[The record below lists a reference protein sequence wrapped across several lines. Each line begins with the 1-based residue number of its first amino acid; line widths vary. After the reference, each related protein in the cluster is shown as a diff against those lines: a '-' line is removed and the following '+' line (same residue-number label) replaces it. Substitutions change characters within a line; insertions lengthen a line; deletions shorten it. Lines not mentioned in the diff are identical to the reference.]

1 MVTAVGAIVQA
12 THQRAELVRFYREA
26 LGLGDPDAIGGHQYF
41 MVGDIHLGIDSG
53 DPRVRGP
60 LPRTGV
66 YFVVDDL
73 EAQVAHMKGQGVA
86 FSVEPVTEAWG
97 ARVAVCRDPDGNFV
111 TLMSGPRMPRSSA
124 ASARGRKKPK
134 AVKPSKA
141 SKGSKGKARSARKGR
156 R

>member
-26 LGLGDPDAIGGHQYF
+26 LGLGDPDAVGGHQYF

-53 DPRVRGP
+53 
-60 LPRTGV
+60 GV

-73 EAQVAHMKGQGVA
+73 EAQVAHMKQQGIA
-86 FSVEPVTEAWG
+86 FNVEPVEENWG

-111 TLMSGPRMPRSSA
+111 TLMSGPRQPRGSASSG
-124 ASARGRKKPK
+124 RGRRK
-134 AVKPSKA
+134 AGA
-141 SKGSKGKARSARKGR
+141 SRRKGRSTRKGR

>member
-26 LGLGDPDAIGGHQYF
+26 LGLGEPDAVGGHQYF

-60 LPRTGV
+60 MPRTGV

-73 EAQVAHMKGQGVA
+73 EAQVAHMKQQGVA
-86 FSVEPVTEAWG
+86 FSVEPVAENWG

-111 TLMSGPRMPRSSA
+111 TLMSGPRVPRS
-124 ASARGRKKPK
+124 ASARGHKK
-134 AVKPSKA
+134 ARAARGSR
-141 SKGSKGKARSARKGR
+141 GSKRAGRSARKGR

>member
-12 THQRAELVRFYREA
+12 TNQRAELVRFYREA

-41 MVGDIHLGIDSG
+41 LVGDIHLGIDSG

-73 EAQVAHMKGQGVA
+73 ETQVAHMKGQGVA
-86 FSVEPVTEAWG
+86 FDVEPVEENWG
-97 ARVAVCRDPDGNFV
+97 ARIAVCRDPDGNFV
-111 TLMSGPRMPRSSA
+111 TLMSGPRRPRPAQSSGR
-124 ASARGRKKPK
+124 ARRK
-134 AVKPSKA
+134 VKPSKR
-141 SKGSKGKARSARKGR
+141 KGRPARKGR

>member
-12 THQRAELVRFYREA
+12 TNQRAELVRFYREA
-26 LGLGDPDAIGGHQYF
+26 LGLGDPDAVGGHQYF
-41 MVGDIHLGIDSG
+41 LVGDIHLGIDSG

-73 EAQVAHMKGQGVA
+73 EAQVAHMKEQGVA
-86 FSVEPVTEAWG
+86 FDVEPVEENWG

-111 TLMSGPRMPRSSA
+111 TLMSGPRRPRSPQSSGRA
-124 ASARGRKKPK
+124 RKKI
-134 AVKPSKA
+134 KPSKR
-141 SKGSKGKARSARKGR
+141 KGRSARKGR